1 MAEYKK
7 QVLTFPDLPTAIQG
21 DGRQLISLLR
31 KYLKSVNEQVNVA
44 NGFTADD
51 VDASNKGDFPMPRN
65 FTLTFDRL
73 GGYST
78 GMLSTTPTWL
88 TTKSAPMPTSAT
100 AMACWKRP

>member
-7 QVLTFPDLPTAIQG
+7 QVLTFPGLPTAIQG
-21 DGRQLISLLR
+21 DGRRLISLLR

-73 GGYST
+73 GGVLNWDAVDDADLAYYEVRT
-78 GMLSTTPTWL
+78 NADVGNAYGLL
-88 TTKSAPMPTSAT
+88 E
-100 AMACWKRP
+100 RP